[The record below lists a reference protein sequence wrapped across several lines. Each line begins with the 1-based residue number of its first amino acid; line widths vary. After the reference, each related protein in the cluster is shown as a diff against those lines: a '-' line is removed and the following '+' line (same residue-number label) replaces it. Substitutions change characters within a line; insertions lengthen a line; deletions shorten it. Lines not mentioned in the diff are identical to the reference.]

1 MILAMASS
9 ITEEG
14 TTQLEGDRKGLVL
27 VATEEEEEEEE
38 DLFEIDIHAVYSIPS
53 PKYHRVSYF
62 PATATALLA
71 NCLLPIADLSSAV
84 PVAFTLRDQSRGQL
98 S

>member
-1 MILAMASS
+1 MASS

-14 TTQLEGDRKGLVL
+14 TAQLEGDRKGLVL
-27 VATEEEEEEEE
+27 VATEEEEEEEEE

-84 PVAFTLRDQSRGQL
+84 PVPKWW
-98 S
+98 

>member
-27 VATEEEEEEEE
+27 VAMEEEEEE

>member
-14 TTQLEGDRKGLVL
+14 TPQLEGDRKGLVL
-27 VATEEEEEEEE
+27 VAMEEEEEEE